1 MAWKV
6 KSKAVVG
13 WEIVAN
19 CQNVN
24 VNVEKYEIVSAIG
37 KKCREATR
45 ESENAEVKNGPEA
58 RYVQD
63 WRLSFRLHFL

>member
-1 MAWKV
+1 
-6 KSKAVVG
+6 VG

-24 VNVEKYEIVSAIG
+24 VNVAKYEIVSAIG

-58 RYVQD
+58 R
-63 WRLSFRLHFL
+63 